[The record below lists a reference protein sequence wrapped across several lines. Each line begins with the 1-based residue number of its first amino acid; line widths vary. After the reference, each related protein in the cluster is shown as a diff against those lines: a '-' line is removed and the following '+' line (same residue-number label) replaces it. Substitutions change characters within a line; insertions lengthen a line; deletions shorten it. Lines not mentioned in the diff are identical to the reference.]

1 MSFARRAGL
10 MYEPPRKHSSMRKL
24 KLQTQ
29 ITIDGYMAGPAGE
42 MDWLT
47 FQWDEALKHYVTEL
61 TAPVDCILLGR
72 KLAEGFITHWAAKP
86 SYEPAAAVDKM
97 NDTHKVVFSRT
108 LTTSAWPNTTV
119 AGGPLGDEVHKLKA
133 GPGGDL
139 IAYGGGTFVSSLLAE
154 GLVDDIHLMVNPVAL
169 GSGMKVFPSRL
180 GYELVKA
187 TPFACGI
194 VALNYRPGR

>member
-1 MSFARRAGL
+1 MRYACRRRWWACPCALSSDADRTSRPDPPCTSVADAAREGHL
-10 MYEPPRKHSSMRKL
+10 VVH
-24 KLQTQ
+24 
-29 ITIDGYMAGPAGE
+29 GPLLA
-42 MDWLT
+42 
-47 FQWDEALKHYVTEL
+47 
-61 TAPVDCILLGR
+61 LGR
-72 KLAEGFITHWAAKP
+72 KLAEGFIPHWAAKP

-139 IAYGGGTFVSSLLAE
+139 IAYGGGTFVASLLAE